1 MNFSTG
7 VLSGRQELIQPDS
20 AVHLHPRFTFDLPFG
35 NITSKTS
42 RWNSHLL
49 RPNIP
54 NPLFHALVSL
64 IVTPTPSL
72 FLLLKPPI
80 TTPNHLERQN
90 ISRWKLRISFPA
102 SISPILLVS
111 SHLPIFLSES
121 ILLQV
126 FMPIFMCGQE
136 RSILTEWTQ
145 QGATFNR
152 REKKVIIIAF
162 QNSNRKKAKMVV
174 LPRIFFFPLN
184 SSVFRFTS
192 QQEETSST

>member
-1 MNFSTG
+1 MLMLAFWSISNWGWLEVEILLVSCTA
-7 VLSGRQELIQPDS
+7 QEIAHELFYWSAFGKTRAKCQPDS
-20 AVHLHPRFTFDLPFG
+20 AVHLHPRFTFDLPLG

-111 SHLPIFLSES
+111 SHLSILFSES
-121 ILLQV
+121 ILL
-126 FMPIFMCGQE
+126 
-136 RSILTEWTQ
+136 
-145 QGATFNR
+145 
-152 REKKVIIIAF
+152 
-162 QNSNRKKAKMVV
+162 
-174 LPRIFFFPLN
+174 
-184 SSVFRFTS
+184 
-192 QQEETSST
+192 